1 MYTLLGS
8 PLKIRGFI
16 FNARKLHTHISK
28 HQMKSN
34 DNAKILNRKKK
45 MQQLNL
51 TIFIS
56 GGMGCK
62 WI

>member
-1 MYTLLGS
+1 
-8 PLKIRGFI
+8 
-16 FNARKLHTHISK
+16 
-28 HQMKSN
+28 MKSN

-56 GGMGCK
+56 GGMGGE